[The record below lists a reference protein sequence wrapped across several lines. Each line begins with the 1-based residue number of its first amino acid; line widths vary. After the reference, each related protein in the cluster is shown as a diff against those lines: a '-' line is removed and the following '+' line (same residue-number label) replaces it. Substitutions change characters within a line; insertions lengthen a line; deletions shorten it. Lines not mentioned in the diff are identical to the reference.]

1 MSDYIQ
7 LWKPWTEIAPHQLIN
22 TTKTIQGYSIA
33 GLRTNFFIQ
42 PDLMLDAGIS
52 APFQPKYILI
62 THGHGDHIASLPF
75 HLYVKNINAP
85 PIKIFCPK
93 QITKLIENFISSM
106 FALANPNPNPEQD
119 NSNSNSNSNYDLDM
133 ENFKNYEIIG
143 VDENTEPVEIILGK
157 QPHLLEFYNCVHSIP
172 CVGYGISIIKNKLKS
187 EYSGLKP
194 NEIKELKF
202 SGIEITEKVISPE
215 FFFSGDTTQELFASN
230 KGKQI
235 LGYPNIII
243 ECSFILEEDLEH
255 AHEKKHMAWSQLKP
269 FVKSNSSIQWI
280 LTHFS
285 QKYKKEFVED
295 FFLKENLP
303 NIKVWCNLK

>member
-7 LWKPWTEIAPHQLIN
+7 LWKPWTEITPHQLIN

-62 THGHGDHIASLPF
+62 THGHGDHIANLPF
-75 HLYVKNINAP
+75 HLYLKNKDAP

-93 QITKLIENFISSM
+93 QITRQIENYISSM
-106 FALANPNPNPEQD
+106 FALASPNPEQD
-119 NSNSNSNSNYDLDM
+119 ILNTNIEFDPSINNI
-133 ENFKNYEIIG
+133 KNYIIIG
-143 VDENTEPVEIILGK
+143 VDEQTEPIEIILGK
-157 QPHLLEFYNCVHSIP
+157 QPHLLEFFKCDHSVP
-172 CVGYGISIIKNKLKS
+172 CIGYGISIIKNKLKS
-187 EYSGLKP
+187 EYIELKQ
-194 NEIKELKF
+194 NQIKELKL
-202 SGIEITEKVISPE
+202 SGIEITEKNICPE
-215 FFFSGDTTQELFASN
+215 FFFSGDTTHEIFNSD

-235 LGYPNIII
+235 FKYPNIII
-243 ECSFILEEDLEH
+243 ECSFVLEEDLVH
-255 AHEKKHMAWSQLKP
+255 SIEKKHMGWSYLKP
-269 FVKSNSSIQWI
+269 FIQSNPKIQWI

-285 QKYKKEFVED
+285 QKYKKEQLDD
-295 FFLKENLP
+295 FFNKENLS